1 MFLLINKP
9 KGITSHDVVDKIRKI
24 TGEKKVGHAGTLD
37 PMATGLLIVAV
48 SRESTKKLGL
58 LLINKKEYLAEITLG
73 EERET
78 DDKEGYRVP
87 ISNFQFPI
95 KTKISEPAISKILR
109 SFVGEQKQ
117 VPPIYSAI
125 KIKGRKAY
133 EIARRGGEINLKS
146 RKITIY
152 SIKLLNYSYPK
163 LKVRTEVSSGTYIRA
178 LARDIGRKL
187 GCGAY
192 LSDLVRTKIGNFKL
206 ESSVDLDKLNKD
218 NWEKYVVSL
227 KLNPKSKFQMSNDEY
242 ITHRTRFKTRLS
254 SSF

>member
-125 KIKGRKAY
+125 KITC
-133 EIARRGGEINLKS
+133 
-146 RKITIY
+146 KI
-152 SIKLLNYSYPK
+152 
-163 LKVRTEVSSGTYIRA
+163 VSWRSLT
-178 LARDIGRKL
+178 
-187 GCGAY
+187 
-192 LSDLVRTKIGNFKL
+192 LSLFRHWMV
-206 ESSVDLDKLNKD
+206 
-218 NWEKYVVSL
+218 
-227 KLNPKSKFQMSNDEY
+227 P
-242 ITHRTRFKTRLS
+242 RFFRL
-254 SSF
+254 FCPGIMPI